1 VRLTPGSAVACLSAS
16 DSHGSPSVTLPR
28 PTALLVRLVIAVAL
42 TAVPATAQP
51 QRIGNITGL
60 PLPRFVSLGSA
71 EVNVREGPGMTYR
84 VAWTYV
90 RMGYP
95 VEIIQEFDVWRRVRD
110 AEGNEGWVLGNL
122 LSAERNAVINPP
134 VGTPIVPVREE
145 PVAAGRVVAQL
156 ERGVQASIDRC
167 RDGWCRLTDA
177 RFSGWIEQTLL
188 WGVYPTETVE

>member
-1 VRLTPGSAVACLSAS
+1 LKLRRSA
-16 DSHGSPSVTLPR
+16 P
-28 PTALLVRLVIAVAL
+28 LLVRLILAVAV
-42 TAVPATAQP
+42 AAAPAMAQQP
-51 QRIGNITGL
+51 RIGNITGL

-122 LSAERNAVINPP
+122 LSAERNAVVIPP
-134 VGTPIVPVREE
+134 DGVPIVPIREE
-145 PVAAGRVVAQL
+145 PATAGRVVAQL
-156 ERGVQASIDRC
+156 ERGVQAAIDRC